1 LNPSADPVVIEKP
14 SKGKEITQAE
24 FKTVQEEGMKQM
36 MNRYQGKP
44 GDGTQMTIRIGN

>member
-1 LNPSADPVVIEKP
+1 LNPSADPVVIERP

-24 FKTVQEEGMKQM
+24 FRTVQEEGMKQM

-44 GDGTQMTIRIGN
+44 GEGNRMEIRIGN